1 MTDELIGKTIGGYEI
16 LELIGRGGMATVY
29 RAQQVSMKRVVA
41 VKVLP
46 RQYIHD
52 DTYLQRFH
60 QEVKIVSQL
69 EHRNIVPVYDY
80 GEYEGQPYIVMRYMA
95 AGSVDDLIAGGA
107 LEIEL
112 VISIL
117 EQVAPALDY
126 AHSKSV
132 LHRDLKPSNILLD
145 DDGGA
150 YLTDFGI
157 ARILSEQSA
166 GITTQGVVGT
176 PSYMSPEQAQGLPL
190 DNRSDVYALGVMLF
204 EMATGRRP
212 FESDT
217 PYSIAVMQVTNQ
229 PPQPR
234 QYNPRLSFGVE
245 EVILK
250 ALKKKREE
258 RYPHAVGLAEALKRA
273 TNQPVSSIHDTQPAM
288 IRPPLRPTEAPPPT
302 PQPMMV
308 VPPIAYTT
316 PPPPS
321 QSIAA
326 SAVNN
331 YARRRRPR
339 RSNNAWMNAGVGALL
354 GCGVLVVLAIVG
366 ILIVGTLTQG
376 DPDSEP
382 TRTPR
387 ATPADGVS
395 LQLLPTLDATSRAA
409 REVAVPLPTETPTTP
424 PSGTPTIAPVG
435 LRTAMSLSPAVK
447 AIGGSLVYFAERGD
461 ATNLYHLDLTTG
473 AETQLTFGANVD
485 AYPAVSPD
493 GQHLAFQSNRDGDFD
508 IYVMDLRGDNLRQIT
523 RNDVTDRLPAWS
535 PDGAWLVF
543 AADTR
548 GDGSFDLYRARGDG
562 SDLQPLLSRDARLS
576 APRWSPDGSRL
587 VITTGRRDD
596 AGTWEIGLFD
606 MADETLTPLTDNSV
620 KDWSPVFSPDGESIL
635 FLTADSADGAAA
647 IARMKSDGSGAQIVY
662 DGPGYEWGAAYSPDG
677 QYIAFTAMADDGEEI
692 FIIPAAGG
700 EALQVTSG
708 GGQFAAWVPA

>member
-46 RQYIHD
+46 KQYIHD
-52 DTYLQRFH
+52 DTYIQRFH

-80 GEYEGQPYIVMRYMA
+80 GEYEGQPYIVMRYMS

-107 LEIEL
+107 LEIETI
-112 VISIL
+112 ISIL

-126 AHSKSV
+126 AHSKNV

-190 DNRSDVYALGVMLF
+190 DSRSDVYALGVMLF

-217 PYSIAVMQVTNQ
+217 PYSIAVMQVTT
-229 PPQPR
+229 PPPPPR
-234 QYNPRLSFGVE
+234 QFNPALSFAIE

-273 TNQPVSSIHDTQPAM
+273 TNQPVSSIHDTQPAL
-288 IRPPLRPTEAPPPT
+288 IRPPLRPAEAPPPS

-308 VPPIAYTT
+308 VPQIAYT

-321 QSIAA
+321 QSMPA
-326 SAVNN
+326 SAVSS
-331 YARRRRPR
+331 YMRRRRPR
-339 RSNNAWMNAGVGALL
+339 RSNAWMNAGVGALL

-366 ILIVGTLTQG
+366 MLIIGALTQ
-376 DPDSEP
+376 STEAVP

-387 ATPADGVS
+387 ATSVEGVS
-395 LQLLPTLDATSRAA
+395 LPTLDPVSRAA
-409 REVAVPLPTETPTTP
+409 RDTAVPLPPTATPTP
-424 PSGTPTIAPVG
+424 PLLTTPTLVPVG
-435 LRTAMSLSPAVK
+435 QRTAIPLSAAVR
-447 AIGGSLVYFAERGD
+447 AIGGSLVYFAERGS
-461 ATNLYHLDLTTG
+461 ATNLYHLDLSTG
-473 AETQLTFGANVD
+473 TETQLTFGTNVD

-493 GQHLAFQSNRDGDFD
+493 GQQIAFQSNRDGDFD

-523 RNDVTDRLPAWS
+523 RNNVTDRLPAWS

-548 GDGSFDLYRARGDG
+548 GDGQFDLYRVRADG
-562 SDLQPLLSRDARLS
+562 SELQPVLS
-576 APRWSPDGSRL
+576 ADAIRFSAPHWSPDGRRL
-587 VITTGRRDD
+587 LVTAGSSQD
-596 AGTWEIGLFD
+596 AGTWEIGLYD
-606 MADETLTPLTDNSV
+606 IAEDTYTPLTDNGV
-620 KDWSPVFSPDGESIL
+620 KDWSPVFSPDGQFIL
-635 FLTADSADGAAA
+635 FLTAEEADGAAA
-647 IARMKSDGSGAQIVY
+647 IARMAANGTDAQIVY

-677 QYIAFTAMADDGEEI
+677 QYIAFTAMTGDREEI
-692 FIIPAAGG
+692 FVVPAAGG
-700 EALQVTSG
+700 DALQVTSG